1 LIHAV
6 IYLVPLGAGR
16 FELYSE
22 PPDDEPSSSAR
33 PEGFFRSRIHRL
45 REWWR
50 DAVHSARQRDQ
61 SAPAGRLARA
71 RDWVVSSIVEMV
83 AEQRTLWSLRDA
95 SSATLVY
102 PSDFAA
108 HQEIAERD
116 RILVHARRH
125 HGVWLVIDAALFAG
139 SGVFV
144 FIPGPNVLAY
154 YFAVRVV
161 GHYLCWRGAGQAL
174 TRTIWQTRSEPALAE
189 LGSLVNMPREARAP
203 RVAEIAIDLNLPRLA
218 AFFDRAAVPAR

>member
-1 LIHAV
+1 
-6 IYLVPLGAGR
+6 
-16 FELYSE
+16 
-22 PPDDEPSSSAR
+22 
-33 PEGFFRSRIHRL
+33 
-45 REWWR
+45 
-50 DAVHSARQRDQ
+50 
-61 SAPAGRLARA
+61 LARA

-102 PSDFAA
+102 PSDFAT
-108 HQEIAERD
+108 HQEIAERN

-144 FIPGPNVLAY
+144 LIPGPNVLAY

-174 TRTIWQTRSEPALAE
+174 TRTIWETRSEPALAE
-189 LGSLVNMPREARAP
+189 LGSLVNVPREARAP
-203 RVAEIAIDLNLPRLA
+203 RVAELRDEGGLA
-218 AFFDRAAVPAR
+218 RQGLEELRAHELGRARRQHAAHLVAVLGQRAREVAGLVQRGRGARGRRVE

>member
-1 LIHAV
+1 M
-6 IYLVPLGAGR
+6 
-16 FELYSE
+16 
-22 PPDDEPSSSAR
+22 
-33 PEGFFRSRIHRL
+33 
-45 REWWR
+45 WR
-50 DAVHSARQRDQ
+50 DAVHTARQGDQ
-61 SAPAGRLARA
+61 ASGRLARA

-144 FIPGPNVLAY
+144 LIPGPNVLAY
-154 YFAVRVV
+154 YFAVRVA

-174 TRTIWQTRSEPALAE
+174 TKTIWATRSEPALAE

-203 RVAEIAIDLNLPRLA
+203 RVAEIAIDLKLPRLA